1 MTALQY
7 LDDSPDGYRA
17 GACNIGPAE
26 IARRRRAGYVGV
38 AAAAVL
44 AILLVVFDAPAA
56 ARLAIAVPLSV
67 GILGFLQARSRFCV
81 AYGMG
86 GLRNFGELG
95 TETRIADAGDRLA
108 DRRRAILMGSAAF
121 AASVVIAGVFAL
133 LPL

>member
-7 LDDSPDGYRA
+7 LDDAPDSYRA

-26 IARRRRAGYVGV
+26 IARRRRAGYVGLS
-38 AAAAVL
+38 AAIVL

-56 ARLAIAVPLSV
+56 ARLAVAVPLSV

-95 TETRIADAGDRLA
+95 SETKVADAADRLA
-108 DRRRAILMGSAAF
+108 DRRRAILMGSGAF
-121 AASVVIAGVFAL
+121 IGSVAIAGVFAL

>member
-7 LDDSPDGYRA
+7 LDDAPDSDRA

-38 AAAAVL
+38 FAAVAL
-44 AILLVVFDAPAA
+44 ALALLVFDAPAV
-56 ARLAIAVPLSV
+56 ARLAVAVPLSV

-95 TETRIADAGDRLA
+95 AETKIADTADRLA
-108 DRRRAILMGSAAF
+108 DRRRAILMGSGAF
-121 AASVVIAGVFAL
+121 IASVAIAGVFAL

>member
-7 LDDSPDGYRA
+7 LDQSDSYRA

-26 IARRRRAGYVGV
+26 IARRRRAGYVGISV
-38 AAAAVL
+38 AVTLAVL
-44 AILLVVFDAPAA
+44 MIAFDAPTV
-56 ARLAIAVPLSV
+56 ARLAVAVPLSI

-95 TETRIADAGDRLA
+95 AETKVADEADRLA

-121 AASVVIAGVFAL
+121 GLSVLIAGVFAV
-133 LPL
+133 LPI